1 MSRRLVWWL
10 IAYAGVLLVAA
21 AIGGVVAYVASSQV
35 ISKTGV
41 IVPVSTTPAGTPPAG
56 YEEETSETQ

>member
-1 MSRRLVWWL
+1 MSRPLVWWL

-41 IVPVSTTPAGTPPAG
+41 IVPVSTTPAGIPQAE
-56 YEEETSETQ
+56 YQEETE